1 MQNLYFDYSGMDL
14 SGDFSALEKVAK
26 EKMKAILSGKL
37 VNDDEKRMVGHY
49 WLRNPSLSPTK
60 EIENAV
66 LSCNKKIAEFVSNHR
81 YKYAI
86 VCGIGGSSL
95 GAEFISKCLEKD
107 TDKTKLFFLDNTDPD
122 GMDKVFNKVKDNL
135 NNTLVVVISKSG
147 GTIETRNAM
156 LECEN
161 FYKSNN
167 VDFASHAVCVTG
179 ENSKL
184 YNIAKKNNWLDIFP
198 MWDYIGG
205 RTSVMSAVGLL
216 PLSLQGIDT
225 ISFLNGAST
234 CDKDEELALT
244 MAKCWYSETKGKGG
258 KTLVILP
265 YKDSLSLF
273 AKYLQQLIMES
284 LGKEKDDNGNIV
296 HQGLAVMG
304 NKGTS
309 DQHSYCQ
316 QLVAGPNNIFVTF
329 IEVLK
334 DRNGE
339 SINVGENSTS
349 GDYLNAFM
357 LGTKKA
363 LESHGKHTMTLSIP
377 EVNEYYLGALISV
390 FERAVSYYAAMI
402 NINAYNQP
410 AVEYGKKC
418 AGELIELKNRAIAYL
433 AIEKTPKT
441 AAEIA
446 AALDAEP
453 KDIYNLLLHQSFNG
467 KINGTADDTG
477 IITKFSICN

>member
-49 WLRNPSLSPTK
+49 WLRNPFLSPTK

-135 NNTLVVVISKSG
+135 NNTLAVVISKSG

-225 ISFLNGAST
+225 ISFLKGAST

-446 AALDAEP
+446 AALDADEN
-453 KDIYNLLLHQSFNG
+453 DIYNLLLHQSFNG
-467 KINGTADDTG
+467 KINGTADDAG
-477 IITKFSICN
+477 IITEFSVCN

>member
-296 HQGLAVMG
+296 RQGLAVMG

-316 QLVAGPNNIFVTF
+316 QLVAGPDNIFVTF

-446 AALDAEP
+446 AALDADEN
-453 KDIYNLLLHQSFNG
+453 DIYNLLLHQSFNG
-467 KINGTADDTG
+467 KINGTADDAG
-477 IITKFSICN
+477 IITEFSVCN